1 MKKILLLLFLFPVI
15 ALGQED
21 LKKSAEDFVLNYIK
35 LFQEK
40 KWDVIQDMYVD
51 DAQMIQPDGKVVPL
65 RETIKSFFDEVSG
78 IKDDV
83 KQVTVDVTGPNSALV
98 MTRFIETRDWT
109 VKVEVRDFFEIY
121 LLERVEGVWKI
132 KKYYFNMNNPL
143 TFSEAIEEK
152 YQKENSPAL
161 SKANWAINHGWS
173 LICNDIDY
181 FKQAGITP
189 AESGRIMGERFAKTW
204 NQSLG
209 FDGLVNGFIWGL
221 QIMSTNVEVL
231 ERDETTLKAKF
242 LSPVINKE
250 WNITPEDL
258 FIFSQNVWPEIA
270 NYMGGICE
278 LSVEGNEWILTINK
292 KPE

>member
-161 SKANWAINHGWS
+161 SKAN
-173 LICNDIDY
+173 
-181 FKQAGITP
+181 
-189 AESGRIMGERFAKTW
+189 
-204 NQSLG
+204 
-209 FDGLVNGFIWGL
+209 
-221 QIMSTNVEVL
+221 
-231 ERDETTLKAKF
+231 
-242 LSPVINKE
+242 
-250 WNITPEDL
+250 
-258 FIFSQNVWPEIA
+258 
-270 NYMGGICE
+270 
-278 LSVEGNEWILTINK
+278 
-292 KPE
+292 